1 MRFLRGLFGAN
12 KAKEEIKEN
21 GIVGGTTNVVG
32 SMIKRSLYIKIATV
46 VAPIIIIIIVL
57 FIAFLAIAYVLDHD
71 SKIFN
76 IDWPG
81 EGSIITGSQ
90 LSGISD
96 NTAYWWP
103 IGGSEIETKNGVQF
117 ATGDPTS
124 TIITSSFGYQ
134 EWRGRGHAGIDIGSA
149 GSGPG
154 VHNIIATVSGTIY
167 SVTTGCDD
175 NGYYGNGCG
184 GGYGNHIIMTT
195 SDGNYI
201 IYGHLAQNSITVQE
215 GETVT
220 QGQVIGKMGNS
231 GSSTGTHLHF
241 QIDVGGYA
249 NSYAVDPTTYVSPDN
264 PRPVISSSSSS
275 QFIEFLHSWEGH
287 GPVRTDSSGN
297 ITHYIVADDGYGT
310 LTVGY
315 GLTLRYD
322 AEEFARHGVDVS
334 TLSSGSAIEKS
345 IVDAVEEEVIAAWRE
360 TTESFLAQNN
370 ITLEDYQVDA
380 LVSRIYN
387 VGNIN
392 SFPSNYRTYGN
403 TEALY
408 ENYMSKPVTSN
419 GQYSLGLARR
429 RAAEWELF
437 HNGNYQLNS

>member
-12 KAKEEIKEN
+12 KAKNEIQEEGIFNGTGNIIKAKAKQVLTAKII
-21 GIVGGTTNVVG
+21 GIAIIPASMFLLLVMCFFTIAYALDGTDSALDIDFSGGT
-32 SMIKRSLYIKIATV
+32 SMS
-46 VAPIIIIIIVL
+46 
-57 FIAFLAIAYVLDHD
+57 
-71 SKIFN
+71 N
-76 IDWPG
+76 G
-81 EGSIITGSQ
+81 Q
-90 LSGISD
+90 LNGISD

-124 TIITSSFGYQ
+124 TLITSPFGYQ
-134 EWRGRGHAGIDIGSA
+134 EWRGRGHAGIDIGSGGA
-149 GSGPG
+149 APG

-175 NGYYGNGCG
+175 NGSYRNDCG
-184 GGYGNHIIMTT
+184 GGYGNHVIMTT

-201 IYGHLAQNSITVQE
+201 IYGHLAQNSIVVHEGDTVS
-215 GETVT
+215 
-220 QGQVIGKMGNS
+220 QGQVLGKMGNS

-287 GPVRTDSSGN
+287 GPVRTDSNGN

-315 GLTLRYD
+315 GLTLLYD
-322 AEEFARHGVDVS
+322 AEEFARHGVDVN

-345 IVDAVEEEVIAAWRE
+345 IVDAVEAEVIASWRD
-360 TTESFLAQNN
+360 TTESFLARNN
-370 ITLEDYQVDA
+370 IT
-380 LVSRIYN
+380 
-387 VGNIN
+387 
-392 SFPSNYRTYGN
+392 
-403 TEALY
+403 
-408 ENYMSKPVTSN
+408 
-419 GQYSLGLARR
+419 
-429 RAAEWELF
+429 
-437 HNGNYQLNS
+437 

>member
-1 MRFLRGLFGAN
+1 MRFLKGLFEAN
-12 KAKEEIKEN
+12 KAKNEIQEN
-21 GIVGGTTNVVG
+21 GVVGGAANVAG
-32 SMIKRSLYIKIATV
+32 SIIKKTLYTKIAIIII
-46 VAPIIIIIIVL
+46 PIIILIIVL
-57 FIAFLAIAYVLDHD
+57 FIAFVAVIYVLDHD
-71 SKIFN
+71 SKLFN
-76 IDWPG
+76 INWPG
-81 EGSIITGSQ
+81 DGSSLSGNQ

-103 IGGSEIETKNGVQF
+103 IGGSEIETKNGAQF
-117 ATGDPTS
+117 ATGEPTS
-124 TIITSSFGYQ
+124 TIITSPFGYQ
-134 EWRGRGHAGIDIGSA
+134 EWRGRGHAGIDIGSNGA
-149 GSGPG
+149 GPG

-167 SVTTGCDD
+167 SVTTGCND
-175 NGYYGNGCG
+175 NGYYGNSCG
-184 GGYGNHIIMTT
+184 GGYGNHVIMTT

-201 IYGHLAQNSITVQE
+201 IYGHLAANSITVKE
-215 GETVT
+215 GDTVS
-220 QGQVIGKMGNS
+220 QGQVLGKMGNS

-275 QFIEFLHSWEGH
+275 KFIEFLHSWEGH

-315 GLTLRYD
+315 GLTLLYD
-322 AEEFARHGVDVS
+322 AEEFARHGVDVN

-345 IVDAVEEEVIAAWRE
+345 IVDAVEAEVIASWRE
-360 TTESFLAQNN
+360 TTESFLAQND

-392 SFPSNYRTYGN
+392 NFPSNYRTYGN

-419 GQYSLGLARR
+419 GQYSQGLARR

>member
-1 MRFLRGLFGAN
+1 MRFLRKLFNTNQAN
-12 KAKEEIKEN
+12 EEVEEKSQGTGVTNIIGNIAKAK
-21 GIVGGTTNVVG
+21 
-32 SMIKRSLYIKIATV
+32 LIKIAIIV
-46 VAPIIIIIIVL
+46 VPIIII
-57 FIAFLAIAYVLDHD
+57 FFGFFLSFVSAVYVIDHD
-71 SKIFN
+71 NGIFG
-76 IDWPG
+76 ITWPG
-81 EGSIITGSQ
+81 EENGTSSGS

-103 IGGSEIETKNGVQF
+103 IGGSEIERENGVQF

-134 EWRGRGHAGIDIGSA
+134 EWRGRGHAGIDIGSNGA
-149 GSGPG
+149 GPG
-154 VHNIIATVSGTIY
+154 VHNVIATVSGTIY

-175 NGYYGNGCG
+175 NGYYGNSCG
-184 GGYGNHIIMTT
+184 GGYGNHVIMTT

-215 GETVT
+215 GDSVS
-220 QGQVIGKMGNS
+220 QGQVLGKMGNS

-264 PRPVISSSSSS
+264 PRPVISSSSNS

-315 GLTLRYD
+315 GLTLIYD
-322 AEEFARHGVDVS
+322 ADAFARHGVDVS

-345 IVDAVEEEVIAAWRE
+345 IVDAVEAEVIESWRQ
-360 TTESFLAQNN
+360 TTESFLAENN
-370 ITLEDYQVDA
+370 ITLKDYQVDA

-392 SFPSNYRTYGN
+392 SFPSNYRTYGD
-403 TEALY
+403 TQALY
-408 ENYMSKPVTSN
+408 DNYMSKPVTSN
-419 GQYSLGLARR
+419 GQYSQGLVRR

>member
-1 MRFLRGLFGAN
+1 MRFLRGLFRAH
-12 KAKEEIKEN
+12 KAKKAVQED
-21 GIVGGTTNVVG
+21 GIVGGT
-32 SMIKRSLYIKIATV
+32 IKTFSDYLKSGLKIKIIMAI
-46 VAPIIIIIIVL
+46 APAIVMVMAFIVC
-57 FIAFLAIAYVLDHD
+57 FIAVIFVLDHD
-71 SKIFN
+71 NKIFN
-76 IDWPG
+76 IDWSG
-81 EGSIITGSQ
+81 VSTTISNSQ

-124 TIITSSFGYQ
+124 TIITSPFGYQ

-175 NGYYGNGCG
+175 NGFYGSSCG

-215 GETVT
+215 GDTVS

-275 QFIEFLHSWEGH
+275 KFIEFLHSWEGH

-315 GLTLRYD
+315 GLTLLYD
-322 AEEFARHGVDVS
+322 AEEFARHGVDVN

-345 IVDAVEEEVIAAWRE
+345 IVDAVEAEVIASWRE

-392 SFPSNYRTYGN
+392 NFPSNYRTYGN

-419 GQYSLGLARR
+419 GQYSQGLARR